1 MIKYRTHIPLLKC
14 DLLGLG
20 TAAAGAF
27 SATASVLAAER
38 QYDATRETNK
48 ANKEIAQERNDLEYQ
63 MFGEANEFNAEQAQL
78 SREHALMM
86 QKDAQEYNSITSQ
99 MQRAQ
104 EAHINPAAVLGQ
116 STSVGVNSA
125 NAQAQSVTPPNM
137 VAAQMQTP
145 DLSALQ
151 GLSQAFSQL
160 GQSAESF
167 ARAKNLNEDTK
178 SKMNYNKYADQ
189 IHQAGLNL
197 TNSEIRKNYASATQ
211 MDESVNLIK
220 EQVKEVQQ
228 HVTLMA
234 AQGKVLNQEALGKA
248 IENSFK
254 GEEIQA
260 RIKNIQSITGLNEI
274 QSKWLAETFVA
285 RAYGVKLQNQL
296 TAAQVGLTESQAQYF
311 DELAN
316 LTHTNNEQACFDFQ
330 MNRLFTS
337 RERSQGLRLG
347 ENQLR
352 IGDAELNSLEWN
364 NSTPVRLLHEAE
376 GLVSSAASAVTGAG
390 VFIGARAAAKRKR

>member
-1 MIKYRTHIPLLKC
+1 MIKFRKYIPLLKC
-14 DLLGLG
+14 DIAGIG
-20 TAAAGAF
+20 TAVSGVA
-27 SATASVLAAER
+27 SASASVYAADKQFE
-38 QYDATRETNK
+38 ATRETNET
-48 ANKEIAQERNDLEYQ
+48 NKQLAKERNDLEYQ

-99 MQRAQ
+99 IERAQ
-104 EAHINPAAVLGQ
+104 QAHINPAAVLGQ

-125 NAQAQSVTPPNM
+125 NAQAQSVSPPNM

-151 GLSQAFSQL
+151 GISQAFSQF

-167 ARAKNLNEDTK
+167 ARAKNLNADTK
-178 SKMNYNKYADQ
+178 NKMTYGKYADQ
-189 IHQAGLNL
+189 IHQAGLDL
-197 TNSEIRKNYASATQ
+197 SKSEMRKNYASASQ
-211 MDESVNLIK
+211 MEESVNLIK
-220 EQVKEVQQ
+220 GQVEEVQQ
-228 HVTLMA
+228 HIALMA
-234 AQGKVLNQEALGKA
+234 SQGKVLDEEAFGKA

-254 GEEIQA
+254 GAEIQA
-260 RIKNIQSITGLNEI
+260 RIKNIQSITGFNDI

-285 RAYGVKLQNQL
+285 RAYGVTLQNQL
-296 TAAQVGLTESQAQYF
+296 TSEQVGLTKSQAQYY
-311 DELAN
+311 DELTN
-316 LTHTNNEQACFDFQ
+316 LTHTSNAQACFDFQ

-347 ENQLR
+347 ENRLR
-352 IGDAELNSLEWN
+352 IGDEELSSLEWN

-376 GLVSSAASAVTGAG
+376 GLVSSVGSAVGGAG